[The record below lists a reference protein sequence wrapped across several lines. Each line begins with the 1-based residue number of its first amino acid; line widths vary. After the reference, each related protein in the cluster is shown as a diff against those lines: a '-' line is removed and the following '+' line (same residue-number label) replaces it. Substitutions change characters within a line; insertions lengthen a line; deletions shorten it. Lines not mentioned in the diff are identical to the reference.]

1 MRALTAL
8 TFSTPLAAQAAQAK
22 TFCAI
27 PAQAATATATASPLL
42 DVTVYQYQICPFCT
56 KVKTFLDFVHVPYST
71 IEVNPVSKKEIK
83 VSVSLYVYK
92 YPEPLRTPSHP
103 HSHCRDIAL
112 PPLPPPLLL
121 IQGLETYKQG
131 HTKVPVVMVDGQET
145 VESNAIV
152 FMLHDLIAGKKDPAT
167 SARLQGLLT
176 EDTAQWAEWSEA
188 RLAVMLYPNITRNFH
203 ESWEAFDYCKD
214 VESWTVVDRYTNRVL
229 GPVAMYFAN
238 GKVKKKHGIVH
249 EREELAAVC
258 SEWTTAVSKTAN
270 AGPFL
275 HGAKVT
281 MPDLMVF
288 GVLKA
293 IAGLPTFSDI
303 MTRDRQLMAW
313 YVAVSDAIAGN

>member
-1 MRALTAL
+1 
-8 TFSTPLAAQAAQAK
+8 
-22 TFCAI
+22 
-27 PAQAATATATASPLL
+27 
-42 DVTVYQYQICPFCT
+42 
-56 KVKTFLDFVHVPYST
+56 
-71 IEVNPVSKKEIK
+71 
-83 VSVSLYVYK
+83 
-92 YPEPLRTPSHP
+92 
-103 HSHCRDIAL
+103 
-112 PPLPPPLLL
+112 
-121 IQGLETYKQG
+121 
-131 HTKVPVVMVDGQET
+131 MVDGQEV

-152 FMLHDLIAGKKDPAT
+152 FMLHDLIADKKDSAA

-188 RLAVMLYPNITRNFH
+188 RLAVMLYPNITRNFQ
-203 ESWEAFDYCKD
+203 ESWEAFDYCKG
-214 VESWTVVDRYTNRVL
+214 VESWTVVDRYTNRFF

-258 SEWTTAVSKTAN
+258 SEWTAAVGKTAN

-293 IAGLPTFSDI
+293 IAGLPTFSDV
-303 MTRDRQLMAW
+303 MTQDRQLMAW